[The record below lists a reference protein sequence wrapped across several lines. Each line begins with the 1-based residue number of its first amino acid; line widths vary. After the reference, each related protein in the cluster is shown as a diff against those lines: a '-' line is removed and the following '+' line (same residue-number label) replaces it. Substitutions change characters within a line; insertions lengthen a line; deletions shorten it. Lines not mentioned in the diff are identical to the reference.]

1 MNAVLTILPPTST
14 PAEVAIEAAT
24 ARVGAVPVPVGDL
37 WNPAACPVDMLP
49 WLAWALSVDGWNAE
63 WTEAEKRAAIAASIG
78 IHRRKGT
85 VAAILKGIEAAGI
98 ADGRLFERW
107 TASRHDGAF
116 LADGSRTHAPSDH
129 WAEYRIEI
137 DRPISIAQ
145 AAAVRKLLGRVAPAR
160 CHLKAMTYPQAQNLY
175 DASIV
180 YDGVYSHGVA

>member
-1 MNAVLTILPPTST
+1 MSLLPPTST
-14 PAEVAIEAAT
+14 PVETALEIATERAGSVA
-24 ARVGAVPVPVGDL
+24 VPVGDL
-37 WNPAACPVDMLP
+37 WNPATCPPAMLP

-85 VAAILKGIEAAGI
+85 VAAILAGMETAGI

-116 LADGSRTHAPSDH
+116 NADGSRTHAPSDH

-145 AAAVRKLLGRVAPAR
+145 AAEVRRLLGKVAPAR

-175 DASIV
+175 DAAIA
-180 YDGVYSHGVA
+180 YDGVFSHGVA